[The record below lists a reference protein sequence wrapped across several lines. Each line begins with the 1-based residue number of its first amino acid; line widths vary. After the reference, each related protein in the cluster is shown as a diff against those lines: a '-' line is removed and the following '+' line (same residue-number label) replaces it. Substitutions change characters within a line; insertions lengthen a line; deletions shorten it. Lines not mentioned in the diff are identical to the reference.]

1 MYKHLKPIDKVCGY
15 DVRPGIFMLNGARP
29 VNDGIN
35 FTINSIYATSCT
47 LLLFKPNAKF
57 PFARLP
63 FPESYRIGH
72 TYSMIVYGLDY
83 EEFEYAYSFD
93 GP

>member
-29 VNDGIN
+29 VNGGVN

-47 LLLFKPNAKF
+47 LLLFKPNAKY
-57 PFARLP
+57 L
-63 FPESYRIGH
+63 
-72 TYSMIVYGLDY
+72 SMVLMTRKKV
-83 EEFEYAYSFD
+83 SFLIKKNIF
-93 GP
+93 